1 MRKKDKLFSL
11 SVLVSMVILALIYF
25 LNPSTKIVVNR
36 TMEMLFTSDS
46 KGMVMYYYEFTDF
59 NYVFSILVSALQML
73 IPPLA
78 KLTVINA
85 NIKFFGG
92 SIALLVSLIG
102 MIVGLSY
109 AYAIGRALSAV
120 TFGKFINRE
129 TISKYSLPVILVIS
143 IVWSWP
149 FIFIGYICGLLLI
162 DFKKFFSAITLGKLI
177 SLCYLIFIR

>member
-11 SVLVSMVILALIYF
+11 SVLISIIILALIYLF
-25 LNPSTKIVVNR
+25 NPSVKITVNR
-36 TMEMLFTSDS
+36 TMEMMFTADA

-59 NYVFSILVSALQML
+59 NHIFSILVSALQML
-73 IPPLA
+73 VPPLA

-92 SIALLVSLIG
+92 AVALILSFIG
-102 MIVGLSY
+102 MIIGLSY
-109 AYAIGRALSAV
+109 AYAIGRGLSVV

-129 TISKYSLPVILVIS
+129 LISKYSFPIILVFS

-149 FIFIGYICGLLLI
+149 FIFLGYVCGLLLI

>member
-1 MRKKDKLFSL
+1 MIKKDKLFSFL
-11 SVLVSMVILALIYF
+11 ILFSVIILALIYLF
-25 LNPSTKIVVNR
+25 NPSVKITVNR
-36 TMEMLFTSDS
+36 TMEMMFTADA

-59 NYVFSILVSALQML
+59 SYIFSILVNALQML
-73 IPPLA
+73 APPLA

-92 SIALLVSLIG
+92 TLALILSLTG
-102 MIVGLSY
+102 MIIGLSY
-109 AYAIGRALSAV
+109 TYAIGRSLSTV
-120 TFGKFINRE
+120 SFGKFINRDL
-129 TISKYSLPVILVIS
+129 ISKYSFPVILVFS

-149 FIFIGYICGLLLI
+149 FMFIGYICGLLLI

>member
-1 MRKKDKLFSL
+1 MRKKDRLFSL
-11 SVLVSMVILALIYF
+11 LILISIVILAFIYLF
-25 LNPSTKIVVNR
+25 NPSVKITVNR
-36 TMEMLFTSDS
+36 TMEMIFTADA

-59 NYVFSILVSALQML
+59 SYIFSILVSALQML
-73 IPPLA
+73 VPPLA

-92 SIALLVSLIG
+92 IVALILSLAG
-102 MIVGLSY
+102 MIIGLTY
-109 AYAIGRALSAV
+109 AYAIGRSLSTV
-120 TFGKFINRE
+120 TFGKFINRDLFN
-129 TISKYSLPVILVIS
+129 KYSFPVVLVLS

-162 DFKKFFSAITLGKLI
+162 DFKKFFSAITLGKLL